1 MHETPLHSQSSTS
14 TSNVT
19 FSNYNVLLMPRE
31 AHEPFRIRFA
41 PGSHVGNQRFRIL
54 LSLFRQRY
62 LQTDARGDE
71 EQCKSIAREVID
83 TLYNQCVP
91 NARFYEQLSD
101 DACQELQLGPTTVA
115 LIQNAL
121 KNEPRDCLHS
131 TFRPCAQECQS
142 IVSSGSISCYDSE
155 EEAINMPNRFDVIFN
170 TDWLQLNDCNHTGN
184 NRIKVMLD
192 MRMELYK
199 KSNLPTKR
207 EIAAEVVASI
217 MDEACSKFLE
227 VDEMSGMFKPISR
240 ELAVI
245 CTKNCFD
252 TIADGDERH
261 RINQLQV
268 RQSEAKMLLA
278 RKRKKKVLNKC
289 ERRTGI
295 NRCLSPRSYQ
305 PPTTLNKIQPE
316 ELISM

>member
-1 MHETPLHSQSSTS
+1 MANETVHEIPLPNLAS
-14 TSNVT
+14 
-19 FSNYNVLLMPRE
+19 SNYNVLLMPRE
-31 AHEPFRIRFA
+31 ADEPFHFA

-62 LQTDARGDE
+62 LQADARCDD

-91 NARFYEQLSD
+91 NARIYEQRSD
-101 DACQELQLGPTTVA
+101 AACQELQLGPTTVSF
-115 LIQNAL
+115 IQNAL
-121 KNEPRDCLHS
+121 KNEPKDCLHS
-131 TFRPCAQECQS
+131 TFRPCAQVCRR
-142 IVSSGSISCYDSE
+142 IVSSGSISCYNSE
-155 EEAINMPNRFDVIFN
+155 EEAITMPNRFDVLFN

-184 NRIKVMLD
+184 NRLKVMLD

-217 MDEACSKFLE
+217 MDEARSKFLE

-240 ELAVI
+240 DLAVI
-245 CTKNCFD
+245 CTKNFFD
-252 TIADGDERH
+252 VIADGDEH
-261 RINQLQV
+261 HLIKQLQV
-268 RQSEAKMLLA
+268 RQSEAKMLMV
-278 RKRKKKVLNKC
+278 RKRKKKVLGEY
-289 ERRTGI
+289 ERRAGI

-305 PPTTLNKIQPE
+305 PPTTLKKIQPE